1 MPARQNEAR
10 FRSLVQH
17 SSDVI
22 MVIKPDLTI
31 RFVSPSVTRVLRYD
45 AGPLMGRAVID
56 LLHPDDQD
64 RARAFLSDAVTN
76 PGVSQ
81 PAEWRFRQLDG
92 SLLNA
97 ETIATNLLEDP
108 TVRGVVLNTRDVSE
122 RKRLEKE
129 LMHQAFH
136 DPLTGLAN
144 RALFRDRVS
153 HALQLRMRQRNAI
166 SVLFLDL
173 DDFKKVNDSLG
184 HAEGDRL
191 LVAASE
197 RLPSVRSGGRH
208 GSAAGRRRIR
218 DPAGGRRRAG
228 RPRIPRQPAGGGDG
242 PSLQPERQR
251 SERERQHR
259 HRIGQRR

>member
-1 MPARQNEAR
+1 MTVLVVGRQLMAVRQNVRLLAENAARQNEAR

-45 AGPLMGRAVID
+45 AGPLMGRTVID
-56 LLHPDDQD
+56 LLHPDDQE

-81 PAEWRFRQLDG
+81 PVEWRVRQLDG

-144 RALFRDRVS
+144 RAS
-153 HALQLRMRQRNAI
+153 
-166 SVLFLDL
+166 
-173 DDFKKVNDSLG
+173 
-184 HAEGDRL
+184 
-191 LVAASE
+191 
-197 RLPSVRSGGRH
+197 
-208 GSAAGRRRIR
+208 SATG
-218 DPAGGRRRAG
+218 
-228 RPRIPRQPAGGGDG
+228 
-242 PSLQPERQR
+242 
-251 SERERQHR
+251 
-259 HRIGQRR
+259 